1 MTTFILE
8 SYVPASE
15 ARLFS
20 HAEMRRIARA
30 LARAEEVRHLRSIFV
45 PQDEMC
51 FHLLAGPSAH
61 AVSEAAQEASLR
73 FERVVE
79 AVQVEPEEI
88 GGLARP
94 VGEMAIDIAGAI
106 RCGCGHVL
114 WGEDEEELLKTAD
127 LHIRIAHPE
136 LIGTLSPLELARPAA
151 ADEEAA

>member
-30 LARAEEVRHLRSIFV
+30 LARTEEVRHLRSIFV
-45 PQDEMC
+45 PQDETC

-79 AVQVEPEEI
+79 AVQVEVEEV
-88 GGLARP
+88 GGFARP
-94 VGEMAIDIAGAI
+94 VSEMAIDIAGVI
-106 RCGCGHVL
+106 GCGCGQVL
-114 WGEDEEELLKTAD
+114 RAEDEEKLLQAAD
-127 LHIRIAHPE
+127 LHVRIAHPE
-136 LIGTLSPLELARPAA
+136 LVGTLSPLELARPAA
-151 ADEEAA
+151 SDEAAA